1 MAVGD
6 FVSLCEMLYRKTQ
19 IIQILFEGF
28 IIRHSSTKYASKFA
42 NSVDKPRILI
52 YNYENLICHAM
63 IGTNEY
69 PI

>member
-19 IIQILFEGF
+19 IIQTLFESF
-28 IIRHSSTKYASKFA
+28 IIRHISTKYASKFA
-42 NSVDKPRILI
+42 NPVDKPRILI
-52 YNYENLICHAM
+52 YNDENLFYHAM
-63 IGTNEY
+63 IVTNEY